1 MKIISAFTLAL
12 HLGAFQCNCQV
23 VRRRSTSRYILL
35 GKGKTGYPSNYPTQE
50 PSVSSL
56 KKKEKNV
63 SSTPSV
69 STSSPSV
76 TRSSKPSISPTMK
89 SNYPSRTKSSLPTL
103 YSNSVLPSQYP
114 TFKKTTVKPSIL
126 NSPNPSVG
134 PTVGSS
140 TPTNAPVSSSINP
153 TQYEEPMT
161 ISASP
166 SSSATSQT
174 SQNPSHGVITHFP
187 SSPPVESNSP
197 YPSYHPSTNINQNLC
212 EIRNMT
218 IGNTFGNSVVIK
230 YSYEMIYNST
240 SNITGLVSNV
250 EQSVM
255 NGLLPIVDSCE
266 GVRLTSNTIVG
277 ISGEPD
283 DTILS
288 DPCTSGNE
296 FYACSRIE
304 ARMTFFFTDS
314 QNFDAIDILD
324 RIKTILNGEDVE
336 GIDKEIILLR
346 YVTNELVGGSGSMSE
361 TDDDTSQQKSDDK
374 VPVYA
379 WLLIAA
385 GGFVGLGIV
394 GNRLQRNL
402 EKYREVDSIV
412 SNHAIE

>member
-1 MKIISAFTLAL
+1 MKIISVFTLAL

-23 VRRRSTSRYILL
+23 VRRRSTSRNILL
-35 GKGKTGYPSNYPTQE
+35 GKGKNGYPSNYPTQE

-76 TRSSKPSISPTMK
+76 TRSSRPSISPTMK

-166 SSSATSQT
+166 SSSATNQI

-197 YPSYHPSTNINQNLC
+197 YPSYQPSTNINQNLC

-240 SNITGLVSNV
+240 SNITGLMSNV